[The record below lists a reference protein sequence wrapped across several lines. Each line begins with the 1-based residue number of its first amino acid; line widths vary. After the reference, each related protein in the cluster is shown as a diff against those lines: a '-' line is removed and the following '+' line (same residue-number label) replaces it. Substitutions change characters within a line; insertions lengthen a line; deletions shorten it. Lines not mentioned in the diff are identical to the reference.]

1 MVELCFKEGGNH
13 LQKVMNQLLSRIDSA
28 GFSRRQFA
36 IKLGVCRE
44 TFRKGIAG
52 GSEMDVEVFFKATN
66 FLYDNAEAKRKIT
79 REYFSSCMQPSNTIV
94 GLIYSQV
101 QGEYTLMNK
110 ILDKHKGNASL
121 SIYFTIY
128 KLFNKRNK
136 NELRGQALYKTLGE
150 TQFSANPH
158 VQVMVNILY
167 MLALADRPNNN
178 AIIQYIDEVE
188 SNLNLLEEGR
198 IKNYLR
204 MLADERIAYMHLWRV
219 ELEQSRRMFNS
230 IINSEVDVPMIKCTA
245 ICGLGEGY
253 QIDCPKTAETLLVQA
268 TESLKEINVTQKVQK
283 SIALHTTLAH
293 VRIHNNINI
302 DKIDVTL
309 LHPNE
314 RATYEC
320 LFGNRELGLSIFEE
334 LKKKGFS
341 PFQRISYSMC
351 TGDMEGIKQALLDF
365 ELAGLSFYGQMYK
378 MVLNREGVVLT

>member
-1 MVELCFKEGGNH
+1 MFEEGGKH
-13 LQKVMNQLLSRIDSA
+13 LQKVMNQLLAKINSA

-36 IKLGVCRE
+36 LKLGVCRE

-52 GSEMDVEVFFKATN
+52 ESEMDVEVFFKATK
-66 FLYDNAEAKRKIT
+66 FLYDNEEAKRKIT
-79 REYFSSCMQPSNTIV
+79 RDYFLCCMQPSNTIV

-101 QGEYTLMNK
+101 QGEYSLMSA
-110 ILDKHKGNASL
+110 ILDKHKGNTSL

-136 NELRGQALYKTLGE
+136 NELRGQALYKIIRATH
-150 TQFSANPH
+150 FSTNPH

-188 SNLNLLEEGR
+188 ANLNLLEEGC
-198 IKNYLR
+198 IKDYLR
-204 MLADERIAYMHLWRV
+204 MFANERIAYMHLWRI
-219 ELEQSRRMFNS
+219 ELEQSRKIFNA

-253 QIDCPKTAETLLVQA
+253 QIDCPETAEALLVQA
-268 TESLKEINVTQKVQK
+268 TESLKEINVTQKAQK

-293 VRIHNNINI
+293 VRIHNNINV
-302 DKIDVTL
+302 DKIDVEL

-320 LFGNRELGLSIFEE
+320 LFGNRELGLLIFEE
-334 LKKKGFS
+334 LKKNGFS
-341 PFQRISYSMC
+341 PFQLISYSIC
-351 TGDMEGIKQALLDF
+351 IGDMEGIKQALLEF
-365 ELAGLSFYGQMYK
+365 ELAGLSFYGRMYK
-378 MVLNREGVVLT
+378 IILNREGVMLT

>member
-1 MVELCFKEGGNH
+1 M
-13 LQKVMNQLLSRIDSA
+13 MNQLLAKINSA

-36 IKLGVCRE
+36 LKLGVCRE

-52 GSEMDVEVFFKATN
+52 ESEMDVEVFFKATK
-66 FLYDNAEAKRKIT
+66 FLYDNEEAKRKIT
-79 REYFSSCMQPSNTIV
+79 RDYFLCCMQPSNTIV

-101 QGEYTLMNK
+101 QGEYSLMSA
-110 ILDKHKGNASL
+110 ILDKHKGNTSL

-136 NELRGQALYKTLGE
+136 NELRGQALYKIIRATH
-150 TQFSANPH
+150 FSTNPH

-188 SNLNLLEEGR
+188 ANLNLLEEGC
-198 IKNYLR
+198 IKDYLR
-204 MLADERIAYMHLWRV
+204 MFANERIAYMHLWRI
-219 ELEQSRRMFNS
+219 ELEQSRKIFNA

-253 QIDCPKTAETLLVQA
+253 QIDCPETAEALLVQA
-268 TESLKEINVTQKVQK
+268 TESLKEINVPQKAQK

-293 VRIHNNINI
+293 VRIHNNINV
-302 DKIDVTL
+302 DKIDVEL

-320 LFGNRELGLSIFEE
+320 LFGNRELGLLIFEE
-334 LKKKGFS
+334 LKKNGFS
-341 PFQRISYSMC
+341 PFQLISYSIC
-351 TGDMEGIKQALLDF
+351 IGDMEGIKQALLEF
-365 ELAGLSFYGQMYK
+365 ELAGLSFYGRMYK
-378 MVLNREGVVLT
+378 IILNREGVMLT

>member
-1 MVELCFKEGGNH
+1 MQH
-13 LQKVMNQLLSRIDSA
+13 VMTELLSKIESV
-28 GFSRRQFA
+28 GLSRRQFA
-36 IKLGVCRE
+36 IKMGVSRE
-44 TFRKGIAG
+44 TLRKGIACS
-52 GSEMDVEVFFKATN
+52 SEMDVELFFKATN
-66 FLYDNAEAKRKIT
+66 FLYDNPEAKRRIT
-79 REYFSSCMQPSNTIV
+79 RDYFSSCIQPSNTIV

-110 ILDKHKGNASL
+110 ILDKHKRNASL

-136 NELRGQALYKTLGE
+136 NELRGQELYKKIRE
-150 TQFSANPH
+150 TQFSTNPH

-188 SNLNLLEEGR
+188 SNLSLLKDGR
-198 IKNYLR
+198 IKDYLR
-204 MLADERIAYMHLWRV
+204 MFADERIAYMHLWRI
-219 ELEQSRRMFNS
+219 ELEQSREIFNA

-253 QIDCPKTAETLLVQA
+253 QIDCPKTAEALLVQA
-268 TESLKEINVTQKVQK
+268 TESLEEINVTQKAQK

-302 DKIDVTL
+302 DKVDVAL

-320 LFGNRELGLSIFEE
+320 LFGDRELGLSIFDE

-341 PFQRISYSMC
+341 PFQRISYSIC
-351 TGDMEGIKQALLDF
+351 IGDMEGIKQALLDF

>member
-1 MVELCFKEGGNH
+1 ME
-13 LQKVMNQLLSRIDSA
+13 KVMHELLTKIEAA

-52 GSEMDVEVFFKATN
+52 ESEMDAEVFLKAISY
-66 FLYDNAEAKRKIT
+66 LDIEIEMKRKLT
-79 REYFSSCMQPSNTIV
+79 RDYFASCNQPSNLVV

-101 QGEYTLMNK
+101 QGEYLLMSE
-110 ILDKHKGNASL
+110 IIHMHKENASL

-136 NELRGQALYKTLGE
+136 NELRGQALYKKIGE

-167 MLALADRPNNN
+167 MLALADKPNNN
-178 AIIQYIDEVE
+178 AIIQYVDEVE
-188 SNLNLLEEGR
+188 SNLELMEEGL

-204 MLADERIAYMHLWRV
+204 MFADERIAYMHLWRI
-219 ELEQSRRMFNS
+219 ELEQSRDIFNA
-230 IINSEVDVPMIKCTA
+230 IIKSEIDVPMIKCTA

-253 QIDCPKTAETLLVQA
+253 QVDCPKTAEALMVQA
-268 TESLKEINVTQKVQK
+268 TESLDKINVTQKAQK

-293 VRIHNNINI
+293 VRIHNNINV
-302 DKIDVTL
+302 DKIDVEL

-314 RATYEC
+314 RATYEY
-320 LFGNRELGLSIFEE
+320 LFGDRELGLSIFEE
-334 LKKKGFS
+334 LKKNGFS
-341 PFQRISYSMC
+341 PFQLMSYSIC
-351 TGDMEGIKQALLDF
+351 TGDMEGIKQALLDL
-365 ELAGLSFYGQMYK
+365 ELAGLSFYGRMYK
-378 MVLNREGVVLT
+378 IILNREGVMLV